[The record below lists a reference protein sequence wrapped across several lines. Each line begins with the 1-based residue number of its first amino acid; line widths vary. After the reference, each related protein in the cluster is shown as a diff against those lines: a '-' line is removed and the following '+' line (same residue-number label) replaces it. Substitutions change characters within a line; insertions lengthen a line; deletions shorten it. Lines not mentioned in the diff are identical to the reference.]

1 LAGQIVLQGK
11 LMRAPVSVIIPCYRC
26 ADTVQRAI
34 ESVIAQTLPPA
45 EMLLIEDCSD
55 DQGNTLAV
63 LFSLQEKYCDSI
75 DIKVIPL
82 PTNGGP
88 GVARNAGWD
97 EAKQPYVAFLDA
109 DDSWHPKK
117 IEIQYAW
124 MSAHPEVDLTGHQSK
139 LISPD
144 EIILELPEQF
154 PVSHVRPLKFLLS
167 NSLPMRSVMLRR
179 ETILQRF
186 SPDKRRAE
194 DYLLWLTVIFSG
206 HQVFR
211 IELPLSYSYKSDFG
225 VSGLTADLWKME
237 KGELDTYK
245 RIHADGHISGALYL
259 FVQGFSLAK
268 YMRRLLM
275 IRFRLG
281 I

>member
-1 LAGQIVLQGK
+1 
-11 LMRAPVSVIIPCYRC
+11 MRAPVSVIIPCYRC

-45 EMLLIEDCSD
+45 EILLIEDCSD
-55 DQGNTLAV
+55 DQGKTLAA
-63 LFSLQEKYCDSI
+63 LFSLQEKYCNSI

-88 GVARNAGWD
+88 GVARNVGWD

-124 MSAHPEVDLTGHQSK
+124 MSSHPAVDLTGHQSK
-139 LISPD
+139 LIGPD
-144 EIILELPEQF
+144 DTIPDLLEKF
-154 PVSHVRPLKFLLS
+154 PASHVRPLKFLLS

-179 ETILQRF
+179 ERILQRF

-194 DYLLWLTVIFSG
+194 DYLLWLTIIFSG

-225 VSGLTADLWKME
+225 ESGLTADLWKME

-245 RIHADGHISGALYL
+245 RVYADGHISGVLYL
-259 FVQGFSLAK
+259 FIQCFSLAK
-268 YMRRLLM
+268 YLRRQLM
-275 IRFRLG
+275 IRFQLW